1 MQNII
6 DEELSAEESKELKAK
21 VHKIFDEVKKIKER
35 MDNDQK
41 DIERM
46 KTRTRAILDELE
58 KAA

>member
-6 DEELSAEESKELKAK
+6 DEELSGKESEEIKAK
-21 VHKIFDEVKKIKER
+21 VHEIFDEIRKSKER